1 MRMPPA
7 SNIRLQTL
15 RGTLL
20 LLVMLLTAAAISP
33 AGDEQKAPLRKCKRS
48 WLGVPA
54 PQLSSP
60 QDVAAHLRRK
70 VNFRLWWHHRVITSY
85 FSTPVKNVGIFG
97 WTDYCTEACGAGKVL
112 QAASSRHSF
121 YTVDMEL
128 SEFTVQ
134 GEPTRLDGRRF
145 IRVEMHGKAK
155 QEPPRLPRDGESVR
169 ICGKLMWDGDGF
181 LEIHPRTA
189 ADVQFLGGGQT
200 TAADPPQRPP
210 TRPN

>member
-1 MRMPPA
+1 VVA
-7 SNIRLQTL
+7 SP
-15 RGTLL
+15 GDH
-20 LLVMLLTAAAISP
+20 LVFF
-33 AGDEQKAPLRKCKRS
+33 
-48 WLGVPA
+48 
-54 PQLSSP
+54 
-60 QDVAAHLRRK
+60 H
-70 VNFRLWWHHRVITSY
+70 
-85 FSTPVKNVGIFG
+85 PVKNLGIFG

-128 SEFTVQ
+128 SEFTVW
-134 GEPTRLDGRRF
+134 GEPTRLDRRRF

-155 QEPPRLPRDGESVR
+155 QEPPRLPRASESVR

-181 LEIHPRTA
+181 LEIHPGTA

-200 TAADPPQRPP
+200 TATGPPQRPP